1 MIFYIRGFLFLITN
15 DFKMVLLA
23 DGGSTKC
30 DWILLDDRGE
40 IIFKTRTKGLNPAVF
55 EKSLLE
61 QRIKADKELCAC
73 RMQIDTVNF
82 YGAGCGTQKPVK
94 ILEKILEDF
103 FENATIVVKEDMVAA
118 VYAATTKPGIV
129 CILGTGSNS
138 CYFDGERI
146 HMPMDSLGYILMD
159 EASGNYFGKRL
170 IRDYYYK
177 RMPPE
182 VAAEF
187 EKKFDLSS
195 DSIKENLYKRENPN
209 TYLATFAEFI
219 FTSERNGYFYK
230 VVTEGIQEFVEN
242 RVLCFSEAQNVPIH
256 FIGSIAHFSE
266 DIIRAAVWPY
276 NLAVGNI
283 IRRPIDGIIDY
294 YRNKVIKNK
303 AG

>member
-1 MIFYIRGFLFLITN
+1 MI
-15 DFKMVLLA
+15 LLA

-30 DWILLDDRGE
+30 DWILLDDSGE
-40 IIFKTRTKGLNPAVF
+40 IVFKTRTEGLNPAVF
-55 EKSLLE
+55 GKSLLE
-61 QRIKADKELCAC
+61 ERIRKNPELDSF
-73 RMQIDTVNF
+73 RTKIENVHF
-82 YGAGCGTQKPVK
+82 YGAGCGTKKPAAMLKKVF
-94 ILEKILEDF
+94 EDYF
-103 FENATIVVKEDMVAA
+103 VNANIVVKEDMVAA
-118 VYAATTKPGIV
+118 VYAATTEPGIV

-138 CYFDGERI
+138 CYFDGDDI
-146 HMPMDSLGYILMD
+146 HMVVDSLGYILMD

-182 VAAEF
+182 VASDF
-187 EKKFDLSS
+187 EKRFDLSS

-242 RVLCFSEAQNVPIH
+242 RVLCFPEAQNVPIH

-266 DIIRAAVWPY
+266 DIIKAAVWPY
-276 NLAVGNI
+276 NLTVGNI
-283 IRRPIDGIIDY
+283 VRRPIDGIIDY
-294 YRNKVIKNK
+294 YRNEVIKK
-303 AG
+303 KSDKV